1 MKLDILISNPVCVY
15 TIKPSRSY
23 ILLGLLM
30 FSADFARFFITWET
44 ESQKSQGSFKY
55 LFVLK
60 SFVLLL
66 LNNTQNK
73 NS

>member
-1 MKLDILISNPVCVY
+1 MKLDILISNSVCAY
-15 TIKPSRSY
+15 TIKPPRSY

-44 ESQKSQGSFKY
+44 ESQQSQGSFKY

-60 SFVLLL
+60 IF
-66 LNNTQNK
+66 
-73 NS
+73 